1 MEPRINTNA
10 PWFRPAIIGFLAI
23 CAALLVWLLWSNYTE
38 RYAVTEEDN
47 GAAITR
53 LISARMSGVSQL
65 KVAELSGTVQA
76 NAEDVRGF
84 GLLKSNQ
91 VVKMPYSVG
100 YYVDLSKVGPGDL
113 EWVEGSRTLIVNA
126 PDVAVER
133 ANIDESR
140 RSLVRTNGLIVTR
153 EAAEQLSQRT
163 SAGAAAKVARE
174 AQSPERLAQ
183 AREKARGVVGRT
195 MRLPLDTLGYG
206 DARVVVT
213 FPIERNAQA
222 RDAVDLSRRP
232 EDVIRER
239 QQAR

>member
-1 MEPRINTNA
+1 MEQDLSR
-10 PWFRPAIIGFLAI
+10 PWFRPLVIGVLL
-23 CAALLVWLLWSNYTE
+23 CAALLAYLVWSNYNE

-47 GAAITR
+47 GATITR
-53 LISARMSGVSQL
+53 LISARMAGVSQL

-100 YYVDLSKVGPGDL
+100 YFIDMSQVGPGDL
-113 EWVEGSRTLIVNA
+113 EWVEESRTLIVNA

-140 RSLVRTNGLIVTR
+140 RSLVQTNGLIVTR
-153 EAAEQLSQRT
+153 DAAEQLSQRT
-163 SAGAAAKVARE
+163 SAGAQSKVGRE

-183 AREKARGVVGRT
+183 AREKARSVVGRV

-213 FPIERNAQA
+213 FPIERTSQS
-222 RDAVDLSRRP
+222 RDAVDASRRP

-239 QQAR
+239 QRQAP